1 MKYQIYA
8 KNGSMITQFESDW
21 AFKENEQIFMQFEYE
36 KRNFHII
43 RITHDLYSPKE
54 HIVRLYCQEKKVYE

>member
-1 MKYQIYA
+1 MKYQIYT
-8 KNGSMITQFESDW
+8 KNGTMITQFESDW
-21 AFKENEQIFMQFEYE
+21 VFKEHEQIFMQFEYE

-43 RITHDLYSPKE
+43 RITHDLYSSTE